1 MLLKTSVS
9 QFVGG
14 TIGVSSSQAIMNNRM
29 VAQLPPPLGARVL
42 EAGAAG
48 LRQAFPNP
56 QILQDVLNAYMIGLK
71 DAWIFSIVMGG
82 MAFVVASAA
91 EWRSIRAN
99 NVEAR
104 NAGSAAMRRA
114 AEQWSRQAIQPRPRD
129 IGLVWLGPAWL

>member
-1 MLLKTSVS
+1 
-9 QFVGG
+9 
-14 TIGVSSSQAIMNNRM
+14 M

-42 EAGAAG
+42 EAGATG

-56 QILQDVLNAYMIGLK
+56 QILQDVLNAYMVGLK

-104 NAGSAAMRRA
+104 NTGSAAMRQDA
-114 AEQWSRQAIQPRPRD
+114 GKWSRQVVQPRPRD
-129 IGLVWLGPAWL
+129 IGLTWLGPAWL